1 MSRRN
6 KKGTGTGIIVFVVLC
21 IFGIVAFG
29 KIKLEEKQRNLNI
42 TMQSLETQ
50 INNEKERATDIRNLE
65 AYVQT
70 KKYIEQIAREQL
82 GLVYDY
88 EIIFKE
94 DREK

>member
-29 KIKLEEKQRNLNI
+29 KIKLEDRKKNLNNTI
-42 TMQSLETQ
+42 KSLETQ
-50 INNEKERATDIRNLE
+50 INNEEERATDIKNLE

-70 KKYIEQIAREQL
+70 KKYIEQIAREKL
-82 GLVYDY
+82 GLVYEN

-94 DREK
+94 END